1 MGDWGDW
8 VYVAVAVAAVVVL
21 AIPTAWVL
29 LRRSRTHP
37 DGLPVPEWG
46 SPPTPPDL
54 VLPRPPSSS
63 LGGKLFAGL
72 VVTAI
77 MLPGL
82 GGAAT
87 VGLVLVNHKWW
98 FNASPARSFV
108 FGTAAALAI
117 WVLAAPLFRRFGDA
131 ATADDAAFHE
141 LCYRAVS
148 ARKKVDPEDT
158 RAITALDFAG
168 RSLGLYP
175 DSRPATGLRWASGSG
190 YVVLGR
196 LLHSAE
202 ESLIPKLGKEEGVC
216 EGLNARACLSGSKI
230 SDWRERIARLD
241 IAIRTLGG
249 GPFLPNTDYGAASP
263 PVAPQITDAMAF
275 SLLRTTRQTINEFRD
290 RSRDDL
296 VASRTALF
304 GSVVATGAMAYL
316 LLGLALLAGAGQ
328 KQIVAGVTF
337 YVIGAL
343 VGLFKRLYSGGRGE
357 AGPEDDFAITTI
369 RLVETPLFAG
379 LAAVG
384 GVLVTSL
391 LPTGAAN
398 QVAKVPALT
407 DVFNLKDNSA
417 AIIAAAVFAL
427 APNVLVN
434 ILEARA
440 KQSKANLASSQSSE
454 GGTADGATP

>member
-1 MGDWGDW
+1 MWNWGDW
-8 VYVAVAVAAVVVL
+8 AYVAVAVAAFVVL
-21 AIPTAWVL
+21 AIPIAWAL
-29 LRRSRTHP
+29 LRRSRNPP
-37 DGLPVPEWG
+37 DALPVPEWG
-46 SPPTPPDL
+46 SPPDLPDL
-54 VLPRPPSSS
+54 VLPRAPSSS
-63 LGGKLFAGL
+63 VGGKLFAGL

-98 FNASPARSFV
+98 FNASPTRSFV
-108 FGTAAALAI
+108 FGTAAPLAI
-117 WVLAAPLFRRFGDA
+117 WLLSAPLFRRFGDA

-148 ARKKVDPEDT
+148 ARKKVDPADT
-158 RAITALDFAG
+158 RAITALAFAG

-175 DSRPATGLRWASGSG
+175 NSRPATGLRWASGSG

-202 ESLIPKLGKEEGVC
+202 ESLIPTLNKEEGIC

-241 IAIRTLGG
+241 IAIRALGG
-249 GPFLPNTDYGAASP
+249 GPFLPNTDYGTASP
-263 PVAPQITDAMAF
+263 PSPQITDAMAF

-290 RSRDDL
+290 HSRDDL

-304 GSVVATGAMAYL
+304 GSVVATGSMAYL
-316 LLGLALLAGAGQ
+316 LLGLALLAGAGK

-391 LPTGAAN
+391 LPTAAGN
-398 QVAKVPALT
+398 QTATIPSLT
-407 DVFNLKDNSA
+407 DVFSLHDNAA

-440 KQSKANLASSQSSE
+440 KQSKANLATSQSSA